1 MSVELLVMPLAEKMA
16 HVLVELRYDLAF
28 YLVETISRV
37 SSTYL
42 IHFRAASV
50 QMKEFLQK
58 NLLYVLQNQL
68 VELIVSGEEKLLV
81 NAMAGN
87 VNVFPINLETFKL

>member
-1 MSVELLVMPLAEKMA
+1 MN
-16 HVLVELRYDLAF
+16 
-28 YLVETISRV
+28 
-37 SSTYL
+37 
-42 IHFRAASV
+42 V

-87 VNVFPINLETFKL
+87 VNVFQINLETFKL

>member
-1 MSVELLVMPLAEKMA
+1 MYY
-16 HVLVELRYDLAF
+16 LRF
-28 YLVETISRV
+28 F
-37 SSTYL
+37 
-42 IHFRAASV
+42 IHFRVVNV

-87 VNVFPINLETFKL
+87 VNVFQINLETFKL